1 MPQKKLATKEKS
13 KSTLFLIEQ
22 IIVIAVFAICAA
34 VCVRIIV
41 SAYMMTADAVD
52 TRNALTIAESAAES
66 FKAFEGDAALVFA
79 VLSERSANTQAS
91 GNYSQNSIVVVC
103 DRFSL
108 EIAIREGSARGLLFA
123 DIAITGLRGG
133 EELVTLTVATRT
145 GGAD

>member
-1 MPQKKLATKEKS
+1 MPRLKLATKEKS

-22 IIVIAVFAICAA
+22 IVVIAVFAICAA

-41 SAYMMTADAVD
+41 SAYMMTSDAVD
-52 TRNALTIAESAAES
+52 TRNALTIAESAADG
-66 FKAFEGDAALVFA
+66 FKAFDGDAALVFA
-79 VLSERSANTQAS
+79 VLSDRGANTHIIGS
-91 GNYSQNSIVVVC
+91 YSHNSIIIAC

-108 EIAIREGSARGLLFA
+108 EITIRDGQAHGVLFA
-123 DIAITGLRGG
+123 DIVVSGVRSG